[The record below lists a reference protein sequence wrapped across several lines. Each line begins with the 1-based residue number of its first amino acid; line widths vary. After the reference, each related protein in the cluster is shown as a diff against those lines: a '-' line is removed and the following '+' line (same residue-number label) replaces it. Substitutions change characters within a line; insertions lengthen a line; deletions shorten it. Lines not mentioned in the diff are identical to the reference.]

1 MVSASLTRGS
11 LCSALGV
18 HLCWA
23 CVALQFHADR
33 CNLTITAKILVKA
46 LMVLPANDY
55 TLCMYLIP
63 DKVQQEEIIAV
74 VRQLA
79 RQVFF
84 NSLCAPVIG

>member
-1 MVSASLTRGS
+1 
-11 LCSALGV
+11 
-18 HLCWA
+18 
-23 CVALQFHADR
+23 
-33 CNLTITAKILVKA
+33 
-46 LMVLPANDY
+46 MVLPANDY

-84 NSLCAPVIG
+84 NSLCAPL